1 MKLEHRFTVPAPAPD
16 VWAALL
22 DPRQVA
28 PCMPGATLTGVEGRK
43 FTGTVKVKLGPV
55 TLLYKGSGEFTSVDE
70 RVHAAVLKAS
80 GKDARGNGTASATVS
95 VALTAAADDAAAGG
109 PAGTEVSVVTDLAVT
124 GRPAQ
129 FGRGLIAEVGGRV
142 VGEFAECLA
151 TRLAPAEAEEVTS
164 TETTARPHLRAV
176 PDEPIDLI
184 DTAGVPVLKRVLP
197 VVAGLLAV
205 ALLVRG
211 LRGRHR

>member
-1 MKLEHRFTVPAPAPD
+1 MKLEHRFTVPAPVPD

-22 DPRQVA
+22 DPEKVA
-28 PCMPGATLTGVEGRK
+28 PCLPGATLTGVDGRE

-55 TLLYKGSGEFTSVDE
+55 TLLYKGTGEFTSVDE

-80 GKDARGNGTASATVS
+80 GKDTRGNGTASATVS
-95 VALTAAADDAAAGG
+95 VALTSASGSTD
-109 PAGTEVSVVTDLAVT
+109 VSVVTDLNIT

-129 FGRGLIAEVGGRV
+129 LGRGLISEVSGRLIT
-142 VGEFAECLA
+142 EFAQCLA

-164 TETTARPHLRAV
+164 PQPTARPRLHAV
-176 PDEPIDLI
+176 PDEPIDLV

-197 VVAGLLAV
+197 VAAGLLV
-205 ALLVRG
+205 LVLLVRR
-211 LRGRHR
+211 LRGRQR